1 MRSILHIMPFRRGSH
16 RAGPGYAL
24 ICVLMPGSAAVAAE
38 PRSTTHWSF
47 QSLRNVAVPRVDD
60 PEWPRTEI
68 DRFILARLTAEGL
81 RPALDA
87 GRRVLIRRVYFDLVG
102 LPPSPTEV
110 RRFIGDPATD
120 AFARVV
126 DRLLASP
133 QFGERWGRHW
143 LDVAR
148 YAESS
153 GGGRSQLF
161 VNAWRY
167 RDYVINA
174 LAADKPYDR
183 FVTEQLAG
191 DLLPYAD
198 PKQRHDQLV
207 ATGFLAIGPKNL
219 DNQDKEGL
227 RMDVVDEQ
235 IDSMGKTFLGLTL
248 GCARCHDHKSDP
260 IPTTDYYAL
269 AGIFRSTKTLLP
281 GNVSGFVQT
290 PLPISAAHEQALS
303 RHEHARKTLRQRL
316 KDAGK
321 ERKALQSKL
330 DRVNA
335 GTAPLAADAAVN
347 DAEAVST
354 LVRQV
359 KALERQLE
367 RLERNAPPPR
377 PLAMAVRD
385 EAEPG
390 DTTLCIAGNV
400 HTPGESVARGFL
412 TVARMVDPPVI
423 RPGQS
428 GRRALAAWMTRPDH
442 PLTCRVIVNRVWH
455 HLFGA
460 GLVRS
465 VDNFGTS
472 GELPSH
478 PDLLDWLAV
487 HFQEDG
493 WSIKATIRRIVLSRV
508 YQLSSRPLAPHRAGD
523 PENRLLARTNRRR
536 LDAECIRDA
545 ILTVSGSLDSTR
557 GGPVIRDGTK
567 TEFNYAFGPIRRR
580 SVYLPTFRNTPH
592 ALLDVFDCAD
602 PNTVVGR
609 RTVSTVPTQALYFLN
624 SPFVI
629 DQARIAAVALLTDT
643 DDEVSAA
650 LDLAYARTLG
660 RPPKPQERSVALH
673 YIRQA
678 DGGDLRDA
686 SERTVGVWSRFQQ
699 ALFSCID
706 FRYVE

>member
-1 MRSILHIMPFRRGSH
+1 
-16 RAGPGYAL
+16 
-24 ICVLMPGSAAVAAE
+24 
-38 PRSTTHWSF
+38 
-47 QSLRNVAVPRVDD
+47 
-60 PEWPRTEI
+60 
-68 DRFILARLTAEGL
+68 
-81 RPALDA
+81 
-87 GRRVLIRRVYFDLVG
+87 
-102 LPPSPTEV
+102 
-110 RRFIGDPATD
+110 
-120 AFARVV
+120 
-126 DRLLASP
+126 
-133 QFGERWGRHW
+133 
-143 LDVAR
+143 
-148 YAESS
+148 
-153 GGGRSQLF
+153 
-161 VNAWRY
+161 
-167 RDYVINA
+167 
-174 LAADKPYDR
+174 
-183 FVTEQLAG
+183 
-191 DLLPYAD
+191 
-198 PKQRHDQLV
+198 
-207 ATGFLAIGPKNL
+207 
-219 DNQDKEGL
+219 
-227 RMDVVDEQ
+227 
-235 IDSMGKTFLGLTL
+235 
-248 GCARCHDHKSDP
+248 
-260 IPTTDYYAL
+260 
-269 AGIFRSTKTLLP
+269 
-281 GNVSGFVQT
+281 
-290 PLPISAAHEQALS
+290 
-303 RHEHARKTLRQRL
+303 
-316 KDAGK
+316 
-321 ERKALQSKL
+321 
-330 DRVNA
+330 
-335 GTAPLAADAAVN
+335 
-347 DAEAVST
+347 
-354 LVRQV
+354 
-359 KALERQLE
+359 
-367 RLERNAPPPR
+367 
-377 PLAMAVRD
+377 
-385 EAEPG
+385 
-390 DTTLCIAGNV
+390 
-400 HTPGESVARGFL
+400 
-412 TVARMVDPPVI
+412 MVDPPVI

-602 PNTVVGR
+602 PNMVVGR

-660 RPPKPQERSVALH
+660 RPPKPQERSATLH